1 MTMLDARRER
11 TALPTTLRSPRLDP
25 VWIGVLG
32 FLVAFAF
39 SWVPSLWFDEV
50 ATVSATTRTWG
61 QLAQMLGN
69 VDLVHGL
76 YYAVIKVWFSVVGY
90 SPVALRI
97 PSAVAVGVAAALLV
111 ILVRK
116 YGSRRL
122 SILAGLVFLL
132 LPRVTWMGTEGRS
145 YAATSVLALAM
156 TLAFLAAS
164 QRSGRGRASNLR
176 WWGLYAGLAVLSSLT
191 FLYLALL
198 VVAHGVT
205 ALLRWQASGR
215 RLARPLLWWAASAVA
230 AAVVLTPFALLAMR
244 QSAQVHWIG
253 PLDATTWHGVFV
265 AQWFYLNDTF
275 AIVAWVAIAAGVVLM
290 LVRRGSRQLLM
301 LAAPW
306 IVLPTVLLI
315 AASFVGEPLYSARYV
330 TFGAPAVAI
339 LMAVAVDALGRRR
352 LIAVAL
358 ALGIALTAPS
368 YIQQR
373 GPHAK
378 QGAAWS
384 EVADFFA
391 AQRAAEPAGQADGII
406 WGPVRQH
413 KVATSRVIEYA
424 YPAPFVGTV
433 DINLKKPAGETA
445 KLWES
450 RFLLKDV
457 MDRFDGLDTVW
468 LITSDKQDWRASVT
482 AKLAPLGYHPDG
494 EWSFNRTNVLRFT
507 R

>member
-25 VWIGVLG
+25 VWVGVLG

-76 YYAVIKVWFSVVGY
+76 YYAVIKVWFSAVGY

-97 PSAVAVGVAAALLV
+97 PSAVAVGLAAALLV

-215 RLARPLLWWAASAVA
+215 RLARPLLWWAASAVV
-230 AAVVLTPFALLAMR
+230 AAVVLTPFALLAMG

-275 AIVAWVAIAAGVVLM
+275 AVVAWVAIAAAVVLM

-306 IVLPTVLLI
+306 IVVPTVLLV

-352 LIAVAL
+352 L
-358 ALGIALTAPS
+358 
-368 YIQQR
+368 
-373 GPHAK
+373 
-378 QGAAWS
+378 
-384 EVADFFA
+384 
-391 AQRAAEPAGQADGII
+391 
-406 WGPVRQH
+406 
-413 KVATSRVIEYA
+413 
-424 YPAPFVGTV
+424 
-433 DINLKKPAGETA
+433 
-445 KLWES
+445 
-450 RFLLKDV
+450 
-457 MDRFDGLDTVW
+457 
-468 LITSDKQDWRASVT
+468 
-482 AKLAPLGYHPDG
+482 
-494 EWSFNRTNVLRFT
+494 
-507 R
+507 